1 MQLKIKKVFKDKF
14 TNALYK
20 VGDVVEF
27 EQARAEELLADN
39 RNLVEAVEEEKAEK
53 KPAGKA
59 KKSKK

>member
-1 MQLKIKKVFKDKF
+1 MQLKIKKAFKDKF
-14 TNALYK
+14 TSALYK

-39 RNLVEAVEEEKAEK
+39 RNLVEAVEEEKEK

>member
-20 VGDVVEF
+20 VGDVIEF
-27 EQARAEELLADN
+27 EQARAEELLEDN
-39 RNLVEAVEEEKAEK
+39 RNLVEAVDEEKEK

>member
-14 TNALYK
+14 TNVLYK

>member
-1 MQLKIKKVFKDKF
+1 MELKIKKVFKDKF

-20 VGDVVEF
+20 VGDVIEF
-27 EQARAEELLADN
+27 EPARAEELLKDN

-59 KKSKK
+59 KKTKK